1 MVRKAVNTVAFLG
14 ILMAG
19 SGLDTPGKGWIGC
32 LVAIA
37 LFAALLLVVNIDWF
51 RGMEE
56 GGEGDDETGTKGD
69 Y

>member
-14 ILMAG
+14 ILIAG
-19 SGLDTPGKGWIGC
+19 SGLDTPGKGWGGC

-37 LFAALLLVVNIDWF
+37 LFAALLVVANIDWF

-56 GGEGDDETGTKGD
+56 GGEYDDERTD
-69 Y
+69 EDD

>member
-14 ILMAG
+14 ILIAG

-37 LFAALLLVVNIDWF
+37 LFAALLVVANIDWF

-56 GGEGDDETGTKGD
+56 GGEYDDEGTD
-69 Y
+69 EDD

>member
-14 ILMAG
+14 ILIAG
-19 SGLDTPGKGWIGC
+19 SGLDTPEKGWVGC

-37 LFAALLLVVNIDWF
+37 LFAALLLVANIDWF

-56 GGEGDDETGTKGD
+56 GGEYDDERTD
-69 Y
+69 EDD

>member
-37 LFAALLLVVNIDWF
+37 LFAALLLVANIDWF
-51 RGMEE
+51 RGME
-56 GGEGDDETGTKGD
+56 GGEYDDEGTD
-69 Y
+69 EDD

>member
-19 SGLDTPGKGWIGC
+19 SGLDTPGKGWTGC

-37 LFAALLLVVNIDWF
+37 LFTALLLVANIDWF

-56 GGEGDDETGTKGD
+56 GGEYDDERTD
-69 Y
+69 EDD

>member
-1 MVRKAVNTVAFLG
+1 MIRKAVNTVAFLG
-14 ILMAG
+14 IFIAG

-37 LFAALLLVVNIDWF
+37 LFAALLLVANIDWF

-56 GGEGDDETGTKGD
+56 GGEYDDGGTD
-69 Y
+69 EDD

>member
-14 ILMAG
+14 ILIAG
-19 SGLDTPGKGWIGC
+19 SGLDTPGKGWVGC

-37 LFAALLLVVNIDWF
+37 LFAALLVVANIDWF

-56 GGEGDDETGTKGD
+56 GGEYDDERTD
-69 Y
+69 EDD

>member
-1 MVRKAVNTVAFLG
+1 MVRKVVNTVAFLG
-14 ILMAG
+14 ILIAG

-37 LFAALLLVVNIDWF
+37 LFAALLLVANIDWF

-56 GGEGDDETGTKGD
+56 GGEDDDGGTED
-69 Y
+69 DD